1 MYKRTVDVHAR
12 SDRVVG
18 SHPFA
23 QADLQRT
30 GRYRAGP
37 SHRVELLLAVPLS
50 LLLFAAVF
58 WRLSSPS
65 DAGAAPAL
73 SMQSL
78 SQLADPLAPDALAPQ
93 AVADLLPEERG
104 TVELFHKASPS
115 VVHVTN
121 LGLARTWGSRNLT
134 EVPQGTGTGF
144 LWDDRGHV
152 VTNFH
157 VVQNSDQLRVTL
169 GAQTFEAEVIGAA
182 AHRDLAVLK
191 LKHAPETL
199 LRGLARGSSS
209 ELLVGQ
215 RVFAIGNPFG
225 LDQTLTTGVISGLGR
240 EIRSVSGHKIHDMI
254 QTDAAINPGNSGGPL
269 LDSRGRLIGVNTA
282 IVSPSGAYAGIGFAV
297 PVDVV
302 NTVVPQLIEFQSE
315 TRPGL
320 GVVLFE
326 DTFLRRYGIEGV
338 AIEQV
343 LEDSAAEEAGLI
355 SAQRDSS
362 GRLLVD
368 VIQGVNGRPV
378 RARNDLFD
386 ALDGRSVGDEVELL
400 VRRGSQLNKHR
411 VKLQQIR

>member
-1 MYKRTVDVHAR
+1 MENVEDV
-12 SDRVVG
+12 
-18 SHPFA
+18 
-23 QADLQRT
+23 
-30 GRYRAGP
+30 Y
-37 SHRVELLLAVPLS
+37 
-50 LLLFAAVF
+50 
-58 WRLSSPS
+58 
-65 DAGAAPAL
+65 
-73 SMQSL
+73 
-78 SQLADPLAPDALAPQ
+78 ALAPIQ
-93 AVADLLPEERG
+93 EGLVYHTIRSAGSGVFVDQVGCVIRGDFDIAVFKRAWAL
-104 TVELFHKASPS
+104 
-115 VVHVTN
+115 
-121 LGLARTWGSRNLT
+121 LT
-134 EVPQGTGTGF
+134 ERHGALRTGF